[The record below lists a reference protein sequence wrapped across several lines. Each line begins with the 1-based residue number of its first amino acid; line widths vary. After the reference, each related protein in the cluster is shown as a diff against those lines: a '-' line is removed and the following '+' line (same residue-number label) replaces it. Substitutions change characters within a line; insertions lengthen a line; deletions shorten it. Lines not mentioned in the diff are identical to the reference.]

1 MHLHEIFA
9 FRIFIILVL
18 GCIQF
23 MVHAR
28 SPDDTDGEDME
39 EFFVTM
45 GRPPRRF
52 KGSLDSEPQIID
64 TSSDFDEKHIKEW
77 QASGKLYTPVYG

>member
-23 MVHAR
+23 LVHAR
-28 SPDDTDGEDME
+28 SPDETDGEDME

-52 KGSLDSEPQIID
+52 KGTKEPQVID
-64 TSSDFDEKHIKEW
+64 TSSDFDEEHIKGW
-77 QASGKLYTPVYG
+77 QGNGKMHTPVYG